1 MTHQQQLEIGAYLL
15 GALPPRERSGFE
27 EHLAACAAC
36 RNEVADLAGIPALLG
51 KVSLSDVVAAPP
63 ASAPDLPRIETR
75 PDPVPELLETPGPE
89 PGRVEPAGPRVVPL
103 PAAGAGDSGSPA
115 PRVVRLPA
123 AGAGE
128 SGSPAPPPAA
138 RPAREPVTAG
148 PFSWRHRTVLLA
160 AAAVLAVLA
169 AVASLAV
176 VSGRSGPAAGP
187 STTPAPA
194 PAAPGD
200 SRTVTLLP
208 TVAGM
213 HGSLVIAGS
222 GTGSVLR
229 LSMGGV
235 RPGQQ
240 CSLLVS
246 GGDGARHPVAT
257 WTAGYDGDVEMAAD
271 SALQPAGIR
280 WVGVTSRDGAVLL
293 QATLAS

>member
-36 RNEVADLAGIPALLG
+36 RNEVADLAGIPTLLG

-75 PDPVPELLETPGPE
+75 PDPV
-89 PGRVEPAGPRVVPL
+89 
-103 PAAGAGDSGSPA
+103 
-115 PRVVRLPA
+115 
-123 AGAGE
+123 
-128 SGSPAPPPAA
+128 
-138 RPAREPVTAG
+138 
-148 PFSWRHRTVLLA
+148 
-160 AAAVLAVLA
+160 
-169 AVASLAV
+169 
-176 VSGRSGPAAGP
+176 
-187 STTPAPA
+187 PAPA

-229 LSMGGV
+229 LSMGACA
-235 RPGQQ
+235 RDSSAA
-240 CSLLVS
+240 CSSAVVTEPATRSRSGPRATTATSKWPPTRRCSPQAS
-246 GGDGARHPVAT
+246 GGWA
-257 WTAGYDGDVEMAAD
+257 
-271 SALQPAGIR
+271 
-280 WVGVTSRDGAVLL
+280 
-293 QATLAS
+293 

>member
-1 MTHQQQLEIGAYLL
+1 
-15 GALPPRERSGFE
+15 
-27 EHLAACAAC
+27 
-36 RNEVADLAGIPALLG
+36 
-51 KVSLSDVVAAPP
+51 VV
-63 ASAPDLPRIETR
+63 
-75 PDPVPELLETPGPE
+75 
-89 PGRVEPAGPRVVPL
+89 
-103 PAAGAGDSGSPA
+103 
-115 PRVVRLPA
+115 
-123 AGAGE
+123 
-128 SGSPAPPPAA
+128 
-138 RPAREPVTAG
+138 
-148 PFSWRHRTVLLA
+148 LA

-169 AVASLAV
+169 AVASMAV

-200 SRTVTLLP
+200 SRIVTLLP

-213 HGSLVIAGS
+213 HGSLVIGGS

>member
-75 PDPVPELLETPGPE
+75 PDPVPEPPGTE
-89 PGRVEPAGPRVVPL
+89 PGRVEPAGRRVVPL
-103 PAAGAGDSGSPA
+103 PAADAGDSGSQ
-115 PRVVRLPA
+115 
-123 AGAGE
+123 
-128 SGSPAPPPAA
+128 APPPAA
-138 RPAREPVTAG
+138 RPAREPVTAS
-148 PFSWRHRTVLLA
+148 PVSWRHRTVLLA
-160 AAAVLAVLA
+160 AAAVVAVLA

-176 VSGRSGPAAGP
+176 VSGRSGPAAGS

-235 RPGQQ
+235 RPGQR

-271 SALQPAGIR
+271 SALRPAGIR

>member
-75 PDPVPELLETPGPE
+75 TDPVPEPPGTE

-103 PAAGAGDSGSPA
+103 PAAGAGD
-115 PRVVRLPA
+115 
-123 AGAGE
+123 

>member
-75 PDPVPELLETPGPE
+75 PDPVP
-89 PGRVEPAGPRVVPL
+89 
-103 PAAGAGDSGSPA
+103 
-115 PRVVRLPA
+115 
-123 AGAGE
+123 
-128 SGSPAPPPAA
+128 
-138 RPAREPVTAG
+138 
-148 PFSWRHRTVLLA
+148 
-160 AAAVLAVLA
+160 
-169 AVASLAV
+169 
-176 VSGRSGPAAGP
+176 
-187 STTPAPA
+187 APA

-246 GGDGARHPVAT
+246 GGDGARHPIAT